1 MTSSVFTEP
10 SPQYRTATG
19 DVCAG
24 GSLQF
29 FATSTLT
36 PQDVFSDSALTTNI
50 GATVNLG
57 SDGRA
62 TGGSGTIT
70 VYLDDSKTYRAQLF
84 DANGA
89 KQWDVDPVN
98 PQATGGTT
106 IPALVA
112 GYFLSNDGSQL
123 LWDLIRQLP
132 DPTGQANKV
141 LSTDGTNFTW
151 IAKPADGGAGTN
163 GTNANVTV
171 TPSSVKWNNGTGDLF
186 FIQTGSGS
194 APASGSKG
202 TSTSVTFPVAF
213 KAIAGVVVTP
223 TSNAFATAGYQ
234 ATVSALNKSTTG
246 FTASFDTNSSDG
258 NNGNIISAV
267 PFDWIA
273 FGTSA
278 T

>member
-29 FATSTLT
+29 FATGTLN
-36 PQDVFSDSALTTNI
+36 PQDVYSDSALSTNI
-50 GATVNLG
+50 GSTVALG

-70 VYLDDSKTYRAQLF
+70 VYLDDSLQYRAQLF

-98 PQATGGTT
+98 PQATGGNT

-112 GYFLSNDGSQL
+112 GYILSNDGSQL

-141 LSTDGTNFTW
+141 LSTDGTNFSW
-151 IAKPADGGAGTN
+151 IAKPADGAAGAAGTN
-163 GTNANVTV
+163 AAVTV
-171 TPSSVKWNNGTGDLF
+171 TSTSVKWSNGTGDLF
-186 FIQTGSGS
+186 FIQTGTGS
-194 APASGSKG
+194 APASGIP
-202 TSTSVTFPVAF
+202 STGVDITFPVAF
-213 KAIAGVVVTP
+213 KATPAFVKVTV
-223 TSNAFATAGYQ
+223 TSNTFANEGKLVNDAVTTKTA
-234 ATVSALNKSTTG
+234 TG
-246 FTASFDTNSSDG
+246 FSVKFDTNTSSDS
-258 NNGNIISAV
+258 IISAV

-273 FGTSA
+273 FGTVSS
-278 T
+278 